1 MRMDSVHFSDKR
13 LQRLLMFTK
22 GDADPVIQRV
32 DIVLNALG
40 KHTADKNFRCS
51 PGPMFPKLFLKEA
64 LEKTFGLLEEASIP
78 VDRNIQEPDFLK
90 I

>member
-22 GDADPVIQRV
+22 GDGDPVIQRV

-40 KHTADKNFRCS
+40 KHTADNNFKCS
-51 PGPMFPKLFLKEA
+51 SGPKFPKLFLKET
-64 LEKTFGLLEEASIP
+64 LEKTFDLLEEASIP
-78 VDRNIQEPDFLK
+78 VDN
-90 I
+90 